1 MLMNLIP
8 NVLGMS
14 YITMAPAYVSDVLDR
29 DAATLGYL
37 LAINGI
43 GSFIGTF
50 SVARFQGMRQ
60 RGWWILRTLAVFG
73 SLLVVFGLTGTLWVA
88 FVTIFLLG
96 ITYGFVA
103 ALNDTLI
110 QLLVDESYRGRV
122 MSVYAMITGLAPG
135 GALLAGWIAT
145 MLGIGW
151 ALVSIGAIMLLYIP
165 FLWFRT
171 QLAAID

>member
-1 MLMNLIP
+1 MDGMQNIP
-8 NVLGMS
+8 AMPS
-14 YITMAPAYVSDVLDR
+14 AA
-29 DAATLGYL
+29 DAARPETAEAPLPSPRKPL
-37 LAINGI
+37 LRNVWA
-43 GSFIGTF
+43 TT
-50 SVARFQGMRQ
+50 R
-60 RGWWILRTLAVFG
+60 AVFG

-103 ALNDTLI
+103 APNETLI